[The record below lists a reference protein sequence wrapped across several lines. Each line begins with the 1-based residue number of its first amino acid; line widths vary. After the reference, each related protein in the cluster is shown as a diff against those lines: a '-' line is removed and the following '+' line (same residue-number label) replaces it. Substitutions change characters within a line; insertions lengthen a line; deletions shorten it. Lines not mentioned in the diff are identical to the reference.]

1 MVDRKSTYTQV
12 TLSQIYAYLPTQLL
26 SSPTFHRGVE
36 KVHRSIRRIRRGP
49 DMEDMGTN
57 IESQYLYYQDE
68 ALDLNQIQSP
78 TVAKSS

>member
-1 MVDRKSTYTQV
+1 MVDEKSTCTHV
-12 TLSQIYAYLPTQLL
+12 TLSQTYAYLPTQLL

-49 DMEDMGTN
+49 DMEDMGTK
-57 IESQYLYYQDE
+57 IESRYLYYQNE
-68 ALDLNQIQSP
+68 TLNLNQIQSP